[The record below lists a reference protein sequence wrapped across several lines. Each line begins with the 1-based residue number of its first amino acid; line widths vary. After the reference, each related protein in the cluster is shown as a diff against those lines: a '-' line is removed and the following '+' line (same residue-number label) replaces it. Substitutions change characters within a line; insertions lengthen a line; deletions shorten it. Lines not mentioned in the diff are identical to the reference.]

1 MRKAQ
6 LTYGGEHCGG
16 VVKGSSK
23 LPGHSSFV
31 RSVEQNDL
39 LEETEVVLE
48 EYWYGMILLKM
59 STLPRRYCTS

>member
-1 MRKAQ
+1 M

-16 VVKGSSK
+16 VVKGARK
-23 LPGHSSFV
+23 LPRHPRFV
-31 RSVEQNDL
+31 RSVEENNL
-39 LEETEVVLE
+39 LEEAEVVLE